1 VNFIKPTPNRTPAAI
16 LAAIGSSLFVLLC
29 LSGSL
34 TLLSAGRGRSAP
46 EGRPPLMSVC
56 VAAALRPEPR
66 LAVSW
71 LAPHYGGTG
80 GTTQVR
86 AYPNILCARTPWIRG
101 ARSSGLLVLPPQS
114 TPTHPGWHP

>member
-1 VNFIKPTPNRTPAAI
+1 VNFFKPTSNRTPAAMP
-16 LAAIGSSLFVLLC
+16 AAIGSSLFVLLC

-34 TLLSAGRGRSAP
+34 TLLPAARGRSAP
-46 EGRPPLMSVC
+46 EGRPPSMSLC

-66 LAVSW
+66 VAVSW

-101 ARSSGLLVLPPQS
+101 ARTSGLFVLPPQS
-114 TPTHPGWHP
+114 SR